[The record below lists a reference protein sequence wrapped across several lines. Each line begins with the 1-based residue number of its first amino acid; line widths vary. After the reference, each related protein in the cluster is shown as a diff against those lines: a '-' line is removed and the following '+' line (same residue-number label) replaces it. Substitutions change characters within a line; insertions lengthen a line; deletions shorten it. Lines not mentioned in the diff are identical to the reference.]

1 MNHLICDKL
10 KEIVNLQDIIKTD
23 ELHYESK
30 RIQVYIFSEYS
41 LPIVFLREIQER
53 YLSLEDTHDEQSN
66 FPAN

>member
-1 MNHLICDKL
+1 MNHLICDEL

-30 RIQVYIFSEYS
+30 RRQVYIFSEYS
-41 LPIVFLREIQER
+41 LPIVFLREKQER

-66 FPAN
+66 FAAN